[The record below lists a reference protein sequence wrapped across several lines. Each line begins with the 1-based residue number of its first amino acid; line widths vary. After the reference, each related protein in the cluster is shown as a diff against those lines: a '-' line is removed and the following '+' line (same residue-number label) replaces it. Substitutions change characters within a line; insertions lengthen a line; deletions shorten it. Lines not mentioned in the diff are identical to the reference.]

1 MNDKMTIEELV
12 DAANAILNSS
22 IKSGDD
28 ARIRNELSIRRARDY
43 LTKGLIDKPFKEGRN
58 TYYNQHHLEQLITL
72 RELQMQGLS
81 ESYIQSNANNSRS
94 YINRQEVNQSN
105 DYSNSSDDNQLRAN
119 AFELLEKM
127 KPDNSSLFIGS
138 CASASTSSFFNST
151 YISRKE
157 SAPVLANVMIQSKT
171 WIEYQ
176 LDTEGKVFLK
186 LDPNDISADKEEML
200 KRFKNI
206 LNIK

>member
-1 MNDKMTIEELV
+1 MTIEELV
-12 DAANAILNSS
+12 DAANAVLNNS

-28 ARIRNELSIRRARDY
+28 ARIRSELSIRRARDY

-94 YINRQEVNQSN
+94 NINRQELNQSN
-105 DYSNSSDDNQLRAN
+105 DYYSINSEENQLREN
-119 AFELLEKM
+119 ALKLLSTI
-127 KPDNSSLFIGS
+127 KPDNNSLFMS
-138 CASASTSSFFNST
+138 ASASASPTISTSI
-151 YISRKE
+151 YRKE

-186 LDPNDISADKEEML
+186 LDPNDLSTDKEEML